1 MTVNRLKHRA
11 DARRARSCN
20 HITRWEERRPASA
33 LRALLSSTH
42 NGRCFCSVLTA
53 AIVTSLFAS
62 CARGTAETTGNYSRI
77 SSVESNTEPWRP
89 FSLSCWKRRVKTLLR
104 SSLFLVGFQ
113 PSGVTCRTYVCTSKV
128 LPRRMVTSGMV
139 DRGRGG
145 GLVLGF
151 LSLSLS
157 FFFILF
163 SVCSVGWRGWSHGG
177 PEWNRF
183 FWRARAIHEQWKEP
197 PEKRNVYRRNRLFR
211 DSCGHSKGTWNG
223 PRKRACYAPPSR
235 GPLRTRVDV
244 YSSIELVTTRMPRI
258 FLATCTFVGN
268 VIGNVDARI

>member
-157 FFFILF
+157 FFFYLVLCLF
-163 SVCSVGWRGWSHGG
+163 GRVTGMIARRTRMESFLLAGSRDPRTMKRTPGKKECLPAQPTFPWQLRTLEGNVKRTAEASVLRAAFPRPSENSRWRVFVDRTRNYSNASYF
-177 PEWNRF
+177 P
-183 FWRARAIHEQWKEP
+183 
-197 PEKRNVYRRNRLFR
+197 RNVHV
-211 DSCGHSKGTWNG
+211 CW
-223 PRKRACYAPPSR
+223 
-235 GPLRTRVDV
+235 
-244 YSSIELVTTRMPRI
+244 
-258 FLATCTFVGN
+258 
-268 VIGNVDARI
+268 